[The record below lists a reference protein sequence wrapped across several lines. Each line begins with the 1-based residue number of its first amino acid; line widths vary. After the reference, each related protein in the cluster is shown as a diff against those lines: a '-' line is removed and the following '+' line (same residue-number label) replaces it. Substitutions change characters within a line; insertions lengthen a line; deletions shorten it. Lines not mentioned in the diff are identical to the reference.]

1 MVFFFFLKSNNSF
14 PSKQWKKKKWRWV
27 QLWWERASLF
37 LVLELLGPSFSGIS
51 AMRPLFPQIRLRC
64 PFFSWGRSCWESILS
79 AAWLVVLNLV
89 LSCVFLGH
97 LIPSVS
103 SWVSHFSEG
112 NWFPFGIAISTTLP
126 HGYASRRFL
135 PGKKRQESRTVRE
148 NGAGAL
154 VLPELWTNHPWPC
167 SRGEV

>member
-27 QLWWERASLF
+27 RLWWERASLF

-64 PFFSWGRSCWESILS
+64 PFF
-79 AAWLVVLNLV
+79 
-89 LSCVFLGH
+89 FLGPELLGIH
-97 LIPSVS
+97 LIFCLIGCAESCSVLRIRWPIDS
-103 SWVSHFSEG
+103 FCFVGSLTLFRG
-112 NWFPFGIAISTTLP
+112 KPIGIAMTTLP

-154 VLPELWTNHPWPC
+154 VLPELWTNHPWPW
-167 SRGEV
+167 SRREV